1 MVSASLQQER
11 EKVRQ
16 KRKEG
21 ETTAASQKKK
31 AKSSQREIVVP
42 TVKTAI
48 ECPNFKEL
56 GTKKLIRDNGAR
68 SIGSGTFGTCY
79 PETYPSISVVIKKY
93 KEKTSSCDSSHSLS
107 LLQRKLKHEA

>member
-21 ETTAASQKKK
+21 QTTAASQKKK
-31 AKSSQREIVVP
+31 ASQREIVVP

-48 ECPNFKEL
+48 EHPFNFKEL
-56 GTKKLIRDNGAR
+56 GTKKLIRDNGAQ

-79 PETYPSISVVIKKY
+79 PETYRSISVVIKKY
-93 KEKTSSCDSSHSLS
+93 KEKTSSCDSSYSLS
-107 LLQRKLKHEA
+107 LLQRKVKHEA